1 MTNINKVSSA
11 IVAQTPEFI
20 ESDYPLFNRF
30 LEYYYQSQEKTGLGQ
45 NILNNFLGY
54 LDIDRLDVGILD
66 GKTKLVEAIDA
77 TSDTIVVESIDQFL
91 EKSGSI
97 LIGSEVIYYE
107 STTSSPN
114 IALSPGIS
122 YDQVKLK
129 WVNLFSPINLF
140 DGTTTQFNLVSQD
153 NPIAPPSAQHLI
165 VSVYGEVLTPGTDY
179 TVNGTTISL
188 GGTVTTPDNN
198 TTYSVSAVDGAS
210 VSEKIIRLTSGGN
223 SGAGVDDDIT
233 LAVGPASSVPAGS
246 NSLSLF
252 LDRSSDTL
260 TLSGHVV
267 DNNTITTI
275 NAPGGS
281 LATRGVPLPAAGTEG
296 ATGLCGIAHLSN
308 PHHCAI

>member
-179 TVNGTTISL
+179 TVNGTTITYASAPRTKIPSDDAINTFITYL
-188 GGTVTTPDNN
+188 DGFVENQIVPLAPGTIINLVSPEVTISPIGTAPPP
-198 TTYSVSAVDGAS
+198 S
-210 VSEKIIRLTSGGN
+210 IPL
-223 SGAGVDDDIT
+223 
-233 LAVGPASSVPAGS
+233 
-246 NSLSLF
+246 NSLSPTVF
-252 LDRSSDTL
+252 DQTP
-260 TLSGHVV
+260 
-267 DNNTITTI
+267 TIVSVT
-275 NAPGGS
+275 
-281 LATRGVPLPAAGTEG
+281 
-296 ATGLCGIAHLSN
+296 
-308 PHHCAI
+308 